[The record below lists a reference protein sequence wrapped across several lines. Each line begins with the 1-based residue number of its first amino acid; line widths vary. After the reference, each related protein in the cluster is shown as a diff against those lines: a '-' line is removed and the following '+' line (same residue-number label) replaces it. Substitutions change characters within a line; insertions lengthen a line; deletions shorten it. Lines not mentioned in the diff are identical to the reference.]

1 MELHIIIVNDYDYI
15 MIIHT
20 QTILHKPHSISLKPY
35 EFISLAVLSAI
46 CDNAKISSETII
58 FAQEKNLISIC
69 FESNLYALQEKLY

>member
-35 EFISLAVLSAI
+35 EFISLAVLSTI
-46 CDNAKISSETII
+46 CDNANISSETIT
-58 FAQEKNLISIC
+58 FCSGEKSYKQESKCLYLLLI
-69 FESNLYALQEKLY
+69 